1 MAAVDFADC
10 ISSCRGIGGYIQLQL
25 QLQLPRHNDHLINA
39 FTTKLFLY
47 PLGTP
52 VLSFCDNGTHLFSR
66 VGQRHRLRWVNWNR
80 DRPYPDW
87 LSAVLGFSK
96 GSIVI
101 TFSL

>member
-25 QLQLPRHNDHLINA
+25 QLTRHNDHLINA

-52 VLSFCDNGTHLFSR
+52 VLSFCDNGNSFIFPGGSKTSIK
-66 VGQRHRLRWVNWNR
+66 VVNWNR

-87 LSAVLGFSK
+87 FSAVLGFSK

>member
-1 MAAVDFADC
+1 MVAVDFADC
-10 ISSCRGIGGYIQLQL
+10 ISSCRGIGGYIQL

-47 PLGTP
+47 PLGR
-52 VLSFCDNGTHLFSR
+52 LFCRSATMVTHLFPR
-66 VGQRHRLRWVNWNR
+66 VAQRHRLRWVNWNR

-87 LSAVLGFSK
+87 FSAVLGFSK